1 MSETDSSLKQYATY
15 TTEDIGLAT
24 VLLCQQGFFIVE
36 VIPQK
41 PKTEG
46 ITKPWCRIE
55 VGGPDLELLCA
66 ITEEYHNSSV
76 GVTVPSKLYEEKRRV
91 VMSAVQT
98 AQRVD

>member
-1 MSETDSSLKQYATY
+1 MAENDSGIKQYATY

-24 VLLCQQGFFIVE
+24 VLLCQPGFFIVG

-46 ITKPWCRIE
+46 MTKPWCRVE
-55 VGGPDLELLCA
+55 VGGPDMERLCEV
-66 ITEEYHNSSV
+66 TDEYNSNRE
-76 GVTVPSKLYEEKRRV
+76 GVMVPSRVIEETRRV
-91 VMSAVQT
+91 VMGALQT

>member
-1 MSETDSSLKQYATY
+1 MAENDSGIKQYATY

-24 VLLCQQGFFIVE
+24 VLLCQQGFFIVQ

-46 ITKPWCRIE
+46 MSRPWCRIE
-55 VGGPDLELLCA
+55 IGGPDLELLCSV
-66 ITEEYHNSSV
+66 TEEYRENPT
-76 GVTVPSKLYEEKRRV
+76 GVLVHSKLYEEKRRT

-98 AQRVD
+98 AQRIE